1 MVESCLNSSAL
12 WVGWFWIV
20 VFWIFIILLSLI
32 GLKWLIQESDKRNIH
47 NFADNSFLGM
57 SKGDINKNENAEK
70 VKDKKED
77 LN

>member
-47 NFADNSFLGM
+47 NFADNSFFRM